1 MKAVETSLRAHG
13 LEPGTPSKNHLSIPV
28 STTAGAAARAFS
40 VSFAHV
46 VLSNGTSG
54 IVNQQAPAV
63 DAAVAPEVQTV
74 LGLNTVSK
82 AVPLLVRPHTA
93 VTRALAP
100 RDRAHVVTG
109 GPQPCAAATAADS
122 QGGYTDDQIASA
134 YGLSGLYTSG
144 GAGGTRISAP
154 TRRPSRRWRSSN
166 SSPTPRAT
174 SRATRCAHGH

>member
-1 MKAVETSLRAHG
+1 M
-13 LEPGTPSKNHLSIPV
+13 
-28 STTAGAAARAFS
+28 
-40 VSFAHV
+40 
-46 VLSNGTSG
+46 
-54 IVNQQAPAV
+54 
-63 DAAVAPEVQTV
+63 QTV

-144 GAGGTRISAP
+144 GAGGTPDLGANQTAKQTVAILELEPYTPSDIQSYEVCYGRAP
-154 TRRPSRRWRSSN
+154 AYRRTCRSTGAPAAPNPVRRRS
-166 SSPTPRAT
+166 T
-174 SRATRCAHGH
+174 SRT